1 MMKSAII
8 VLSLLLTAWTFS
20 TRSDLETK
28 MFKDPSLLTER
39 NIFKVYKTYVAG
51 GNMND
56 EQYRHFSENFKLI
69 AHHNSNPNRSYNLTV
84 NRFAFV
90 SDDDFDGFYLGA
102 L

>member
-1 MMKSAII
+1 
-8 VLSLLLTAWTFS
+8 
-20 TRSDLETK
+20 
-28 MFKDPSLLTER
+28 
-39 NIFKVYKTYVAG
+39 
-51 GNMND
+51 MND